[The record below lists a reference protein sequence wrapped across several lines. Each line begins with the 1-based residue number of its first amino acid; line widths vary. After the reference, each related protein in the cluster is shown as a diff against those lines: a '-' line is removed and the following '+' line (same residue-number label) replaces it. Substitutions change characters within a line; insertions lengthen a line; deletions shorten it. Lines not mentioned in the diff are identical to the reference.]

1 MLNYRTIL
9 EFIISIEC
17 MIISSMI
24 PIYIAIPTNKNL
36 LSLIALPVNWQIPII
51 LYLSIVFSEKIVT
64 RSFLI
69 YIILGLFVLPIFYD
83 GGSLGY
89 LLTPNFGYLL
99 GIFPLIKIINKV
111 NKYKKVSIFKLLKIG
126 LIALLSMHLV
136 GIIYNIFQ
144 LMLFGKIELLSYYVA
159 KFSLSKLPFHIF
171 MLIPI
176 YFLKRYKLSYKD

>member
-1 MLNYRTIL
+1 MLNYRKIL

-24 PIYIAIPTNKNL
+24 PIYVTIPTNKNL
-36 LSLIALPVNWQIPII
+36 LSLITLPFNWQIPII
-51 LYLSIVFSEKIVT
+51 LYLSIIFSEKIVI
-64 RSFLI
+64 RSFSI

-99 GIFPLIKIINKV
+99 GIFPLIKIINKI
-111 NKYKKVSIFKLLKIG
+111 NKFQKISIVRLFKIG
-126 LIALLSMHLV
+126 FIALLSMHLV
-136 GIIYNIFQ
+136 GIAYTIIQ
-144 LMLFGKIELLSYYVA
+144 LMLFGNIGLLSYYVA

-171 MLIPI
+171 MLFPI
-176 YFLKRYKLSYKD
+176 YFLKKYKLSYKD